1 MAMPRR
7 DKNPLNELRAE
18 LEDLRKDAT
27 KSRKDITAL
36 KARIVDAEQRLAK
49 AETALGTIAKSGADP
64 LDQLGRPKVEP
75 VRGPDATLPDS
86 EQQPETE

>member
-7 DKNPLNELRAE
+7 KPGENKLADLNAE
-18 LEDLRKDAT
+18 LEELRKDAT
-27 KSRKDITAL
+27 KSRKDIVAL

-49 AETALGTIAKSGADP
+49 AETALGTIGKSGTTPEVDEPVDP
-64 LDQLGRPKVEP
+64 L
-75 VRGPDATLPDS
+75 A